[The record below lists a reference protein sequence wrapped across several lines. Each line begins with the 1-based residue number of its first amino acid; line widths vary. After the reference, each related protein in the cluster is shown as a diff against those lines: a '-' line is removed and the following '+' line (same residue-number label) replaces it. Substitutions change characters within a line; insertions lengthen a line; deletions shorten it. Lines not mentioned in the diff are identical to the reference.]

1 MPKLLGIIGFIVI
14 CAGIDLLW
22 QSRRETRFWLATCA
36 KAFRAIL
43 WRRDQAHVFPW
54 PEAALKRQRAV
65 GVLLGLGLAFVLGP
79 ILIAVGITLMILY
92 PNL

>member
-1 MPKLLGIIGFIVI
+1 MPKLLGIIGFIVM

-22 QSRRETRFWLATCA
+22 QSRREIRFWMAAYA
-36 KAFRAIL
+36 KVFRALL
-43 WRRDQAHVFPW
+43 WRQDPARVFPW
-54 PEAALKRQRAV
+54 PEAAVKRQRAV
-65 GVLLGLGLAFVLGP
+65 GVLLGVGLALVLGP

>member
-1 MPKLLGIIGFIVI
+1 MPKLLGIIGLIVI

-22 QSRRETRFWLATCA
+22 QSRWEIRFWLAAYA

-43 WRRDQAHVFPW
+43 WRQDPARVFPW
-54 PEAALKRQRAV
+54 PETAGKRQRAV
-65 GVLLGLGLAFVLGP
+65 SVLLGLGFTFVVGP
-79 ILIAVGITLMILY
+79 ILIAVGVTLMILY